1 MSLSEKLKE
10 RRYQEIWDQYCGF
23 LDLSIEDYMKI
34 QYRLMEEQMRLWSGC
49 ELGRSIL
56 KGKQPKTIDEFR
68 SMVPLTTYEDYA
80 DILLQ

>member
-56 KGKQPKTIDEFR
+56 KGKPKSGTNI
-68 SMVPLTTYEDYA
+68 
-80 DILLQ
+80 